1 PTMVQAAA
9 AAALGDDAH
18 VEEQR
23 RRYADRRE
31 FVRDALALH
40 GLVHDGGDAAF
51 YLWLRTA
58 DGADDGWE
66 IAARLAQEAGLLVS
80 PGDLYGALG
89 ADHVR
94 LALVQP
100 RARLELALGRLVEAR
115 A

>member
-1 PTMVQAAA
+1 M
-9 AAALGDDAH
+9 
-18 VEEQR
+18 
-23 RRYADRRE
+23 
-31 FVRDALALH
+31 
-40 GLVHDGGDAAF
+40 HDGGDAAF
-51 YLWLRTA
+51 YLWLRAA

-66 IAARLAQEAGLLVS
+66 IAARLAHEAGLLVS

-100 RARLELALGRLVEAR
+100 RDRLELALDRLVEAR